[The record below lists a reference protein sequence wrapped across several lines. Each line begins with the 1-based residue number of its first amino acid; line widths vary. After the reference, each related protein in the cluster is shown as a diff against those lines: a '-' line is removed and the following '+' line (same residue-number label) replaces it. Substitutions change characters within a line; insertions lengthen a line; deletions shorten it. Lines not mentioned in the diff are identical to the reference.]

1 MIQGCSFLGSETPR
15 RTHLSRRITLKSE
28 DFKSAIV
35 LTLKGETNMKRLS
48 MRTVLKSKPFLA
60 SAACMLIL
68 LAISAV
74 SPRGVLAGLPSQSF
88 VLTSQVSEAFTG
100 KTTVIDLGACPQNF
114 CELRVGGSA
123 TLNPGGFGHFGVG
136 TIGQFSVSLGVG
148 GGPDTFYFPAST
160 ADGLRQTTTAPSS
173 EDESRHE
180 GYNYVLPPSGPFFTQ
195 RGEHIYLR
203 FTSTSFSGGELQGTT
218 NGTAI
223 FTATTTKKTAGLH
236 MPGTVGLVGAGLLAL
251 AGIFGV
257 LTLRHIVA
265 G

>member
-1 MIQGCSFLGSETPR
+1 
-15 RTHLSRRITLKSE
+15 
-28 DFKSAIV
+28 
-35 LTLKGETNMKRLS
+35 MKRLS
-48 MRTVLKSKPFLA
+48 MSTVLKSKPFLA

-68 LAISAV
+68 FGIAAV

-88 VLTSQVSEAFTG
+88 VLTNQVSETFNG
-100 KTTVIDLGACPQNF
+100 KTTIIDLGPCPQNF

-123 TLNPGGFGHFGVG
+123 TLNPASFGHFGTG

-148 GGPDTFYFPAST
+148 GGPDAFYFPVST
-160 ADGLRQTTTAPSS
+160 PNGLLQTTTAPSS

-180 GYNYVLPPSGPFFTQ
+180 GFNYVLPPSGPFFTQ
-195 RGEHIYLR
+195 RGEHIFLR
-203 FTSTSFSGGELQGTT
+203 FVSTSNAGGELQGTT

-223 FTATTTKKTAGLH
+223 FTATTSKKTAGLQ
-236 MPGTVGLVGAGLLAL
+236 MPGTVGLVGAGLLGL

-257 LTLRHIVA
+257 MTLKHIAA

>member
-1 MIQGCSFLGSETPR
+1 M
-15 RTHLSRRITLKSE
+15 
-28 DFKSAIV
+28 
-35 LTLKGETNMKRLS
+35 NRLS
-48 MRTVLKSKPFLA
+48 MSTVLKSKPFLG

-68 LAISAV
+68 LAIAVV

-88 VLTSQVSEAFTG
+88 VLTNQVSGTFTG
-100 KTTVIDLGACPQNF
+100 KTTIIDLGACPQNF

-123 TLNPGGFGHFGVG
+123 TLNSGSFGHFSSG

-148 GGPDTFYFPAST
+148 GGPDTFYFPASVPN
-160 ADGLRQTTTAPSS
+160 GLLQTTTAPSS

-180 GYNYVLPPSGPFFTQ
+180 GFNYVLPPSGPFFTQ
-195 RGEHIYLR
+195 RGEHLFLR
-203 FTSTSFSGGELQGTT
+203 FASTSNSGGELQGTT

-223 FTATTTKKTAGLH
+223 FTATTSKKTAGLQ
-236 MPGTVGLVGAGLLAL
+236 MPGTVGLVGAGMLAL

-257 LTLRHIVA
+257 LTLKNIVA